1 MRALAGTVAVVTG
14 AASGIGRALALRLAQ
29 EGCMLALGDL
39 DDAGLADSAA
49 AARAIGVRVSTH
61 QVDVS
66 DPMAMEEF
74 RDAVLREHG
83 RVTLLVNNAGVAMIG
98 TVTELGLDDIA
109 WLMGINFWG
118 VVHGVK
124 VFLPVL
130 QQQYDAHI
138 VNLSSIFGIVAPPGQ
153 AAYAASKF
161 AVRGFSEAL
170 RHELAAAGSTVKV
183 SVVHP
188 GGIATP
194 IAANARAA
202 AGVSNSRRSELTRV
216 SHRSRAQRRRRR
228 QRVSCAVFSRTR
240 SASSSAATHATSIAC
255 SVSSRRAIGGSQR
268 AVGARARRSG
278 GDAATSRHEHD
289 LADVVAAFDVL
300 VRRRRFV
307 ETE

>member
-29 EGCMLALGDL
+29 EGCMLALGDV
-39 DDAGLADSAA
+39 DAAGLAESAA
-49 AARAIGVRVSTH
+49 AIRKIGVRVSTH

-66 DPMAMEEF
+66 DAAAMEAF
-74 RDAVLREHG
+74 RDAVLREHE
-83 RVTLLVNNAGVAMIG
+83 RVALLVNNAGVAMIG
-98 TVTELGLDDIA
+98 SAAELSLDDIA

-124 VFLPVL
+124 LFLPVL

-170 RHELAAAGSTVKV
+170 RHELAITGSTVKV

-202 AGVSNSRRSELTRV
+202 AGVSNARRNDLVSALCASRAHDAGSRGRAHRARHPQGREAHSDRPRRALP
-216 SHRSRAQRRRRR
+216 RSRA
-228 QRVSCAVFSRTR
+228 
-240 SASSSAATHATSIAC
+240 AALPGELLED
-255 SVSSRRAIGGSQR
+255 RRAEL
-268 AVGARARRSG
+268 GAARTALTPRRHG
-278 GDAATSRHEHD
+278 TSTTLPILLRPSM
-289 LADVVAAFDVL
+289 
-300 VRRRRFV
+300 
-307 ETE
+307 

>member
-83 RVTLLVNNAGVAMIG
+83 RVALLVNNAGVAMIG

-202 AGVSNSRRSELTRV
+202 AGVSNSRRRELIARFAQVARTTPEAAAARIV
-216 SHRSRAQRRRRR
+216 RGILKDEKRILIGRDARYLDCVQRLFPASYWRIAARRWGPRAPQRR
-228 QRVSCAVFSRTR
+228 
-240 SASSSAATHATSIAC
+240 
-255 SVSSRRAIGGSQR
+255 
-268 AVGARARRSG
+268 
-278 GDAATSRHEHD
+278 
-289 LADVVAAFDVL
+289 
-300 VRRRRFV
+300 
-307 ETE
+307 

>member
-29 EGCMLALGDL
+29 EGCMLALGDV
-39 DDAGLADSAA
+39 DGAGLAESAA
-49 AARAIGVRVSTH
+49 AIRQIGVRVSTH

-66 DPMAMEEF
+66 DAAAMEEF

-83 RVTLLVNNAGVAMIG
+83 RVALLVNNAGVAMIG
-98 TVTELGLDDIA
+98 SVAELSLDDFA

-118 VVHGVK
+118 MVHGVK
-124 VFLPVL
+124 LFLPVL

-153 AAYAASKF
+153 SAYAASKF

-170 RHELAAAGSTVKV
+170 RHELAAAGSKVKL

-188 GGIATP
+188 GGTRTQ

-202 AGVSNSRRSELTRV
+202 IGISN
-216 SHRSRAQRRRRR
+216 
-228 QRVSCAVFSRTR
+228 
-240 SASSSAATHATSIAC
+240 
-255 SVSSRRAIGGSQR
+255 
-268 AVGARARRSG
+268 ARRSQGIARFDTMARTTAEAAAERIVRGILKDEKRILIG
-278 GDAATSRHEHD
+278 GDARFLDIVQRLFPATYWRIAGRNFSP
-289 LADVVAAFDVL
+289 
-300 VRRRRFV
+300 RRPQRG
-307 ETE
+307 

>member
-1 MRALAGTVAVVTG
+1 MGAVAGPVAGVTG

-83 RVTLLVNNAGVAMIG
+83 RVALLVNNAGVAMIG
-98 TVTELGLDDIA
+98 TVTELSLDDIA

-138 VNLSSIFGIVAPPGQ
+138 VNLSCIFGIVAPPGQ

-161 AVRGFSEAL
+161 AVRGFSESL
-170 RHELAAAGSTVKV
+170 RHELQTAGSPVRL

-188 GGIATP
+188 GGVATNIARNSRSGTG
-194 IAANARAA
+194 ITDNARRAQSIERFDAFARTTPAA
-202 AGVSNSRRSELTRV
+202 AALR
-216 SHRSRAQRRRRR
+216 
-228 QRVSCAVFSRTR
+228 
-240 SASSSAATHATSIAC
+240 I
-255 SVSSRRAIGGSQR
+255 I
-268 AVGARARRSG
+268 
-278 GDAATSRHEHD
+278 
-289 LADVVAAFDVL
+289 
-300 VRRRRFV
+300 
-307 ETE
+307 